1 MIFYPSVEKKLSFYP
16 SVEKSFYPS
25 VEKKLSFYPSVEKIK
40 KYVNC
45 LVVSKFLRTFA
56 HG

>member
-1 MIFYPSVEKKLSFYP
+1 MI
-16 SVEKSFYPS
+16 FYPS